1 MTVICA
7 VHDIGGVLQPQTDG
21 RISQPTTPTS
31 SRNRSSLMTLDTI
44 SRSLFGTQ
52 SMSTRSKSSV
62 SRSSTLDTS
71 RFSVDTRSTAATSLE
86 SQSLSAKPSFE
97 ASPGRSPGNTRVIDV
112 ELAPPHGLFAV
123 NEVGSDSEADL
134 NARLNLAKVNS
145 VSTNRIMSLAS
156 EGGATEMGTCG
167 YRFST
172 RNAVTKL
179 ECPIAV
185 SRTTP
190 PRGALHVRNWTPS
203 PPADDMEDLGTI
215 KPINLPMSAARPLNL
230 TRNRT
235 PSPTKEARPL
245 PSPQPLL
252 QDMFPAQQSV
262 ASLSISGPVA
272 SSSTGLSPGR
282 LLGPRQPTVKRER
295 SIAPVGSSKSGRVV
309 SGTGRRVSTGRE
321 TIPLKDSPSP
331 VEQSPTLQHKRA
343 RSDEAIAPRKRSFD
357 RHTMPKGYEANVS
370 EMEPVPRLLPN
381 PPSESGPVEVPY
393 PRMTLIEPTPMES
406 EDVFWDPQSSA
417 GENVGGSDVAVR

>member
-1 MTVICA
+1 
-7 VHDIGGVLQPQTDG
+7 
-21 RISQPTTPTS
+21 
-31 SRNRSSLMTLDTI
+31 MTLDTI

-52 SMSTRSKSSV
+52 SMSSRSKSSV

-86 SQSLSAKPSFE
+86 SHSLSAKPSFE
-97 ASPGRSPGNTRVIDV
+97 ASPGRSPGNARLKDV

-156 EGGATEMGTCG
+156 DGGATEMGTCG
-167 YRFST
+167 YYLSAQS
-172 RNAVTKL
+172 AVAKFERL
-179 ECPIAV
+179 IAV

-203 PPADDMEDLGTI
+203 PPEDDMEDLGTI

-230 TRNRT
+230 TRNRE
-235 PSPTKEARPL
+235 PSPTREVRPL

-252 QDMFPAQQSV
+252 DDTFAVPQSV
-262 ASLSISGPVA
+262 ATLSISAPVA

-357 RHTMPKGYEANVS
+357 RHTMPKGYETGAS
-370 EMEPVPRLLPN
+370 EIGPVPRLLPN
-381 PPSESGPVEVPY
+381 PPSESGLVEVPY
-393 PRMTLIEPTPMES
+393 PRMTLVEPTPMES
-406 EDVFWDPQSSA
+406 EDVFWDPQSS
-417 GENVGGSDVAVR
+417 GGDNVGQRVSAIR

>member
-1 MTVICA
+1 MIAWQA
-7 VHDIGGVLQPQTDG
+7 VHDIGGVLQPQADG
-21 RISQPTTPTS
+21 RTSQPTTPTS
-31 SRNRSSLMTLDTI
+31 ARNRSSLMTLDTI

-52 SMSTRSKSSV
+52 SMSSRSKSSV

-71 RFSVDTRSTAATSLE
+71 RFSVDTRSTTATSLE
-86 SQSLSAKPSFE
+86 SHSLSAKPSFE
-97 ASPGRSPGNTRVIDV
+97 ASPGRSPGNARVKDLD
-112 ELAPPHGLFAV
+112 LAPPHGLFAV
-123 NEVGSDSEADL
+123 NEIGSDSEVDL

-156 EGGATEMGTCG
+156 DGGATEMGTCG
-167 YRFST
+167 YYFSMED
-172 RNAVTKL
+172 AVAKL
-179 ECPIAV
+179 ASSIAV

-203 PPADDMEDLGTI
+203 PPENGIEDFGTI
-215 KPINLPMSAARPLNL
+215 KPIGLPMSAPRPLNL

-235 PSPTKEARPL
+235 PSPTKESRPL
-245 PSPQPLL
+245 PSPRPLL
-252 QDMFPAQQSV
+252 HDIFAAPQSV
-262 ASLSISGPVA
+262 ASLSISAPAA

-321 TIPLKDSPSP
+321 TVPLKDSPSP
-331 VEQSPTLQHKRA
+331 VDQSPTLQHKRA

-357 RHTMPKGYEANVS
+357 RHTMPKGYETGVD
-370 EMEPVPRLLPN
+370 EPEPVPRLLPN
-381 PPSESGPVEVPY
+381 PPNEAGSVEVPY
-393 PRMTLIEPTPMES
+393 PRMRLVEPTPMES
-406 EDVFWDPQSSA
+406 EDVFWDPQSSGRDGV
-417 GENVGGSDVAVR
+417 GESHVAEE